1 MPSLR
6 SSTCS
11 GESTSSSLVN
21 KKSTKKNANT
31 AKKGEGTTA
40 VLVTAQDRISERLN
54 RAVEAVSQTKNRSPE
69 LVPLT
74 AEWEITKKKLR
85 LVVSLAKDY
94 AETTRKMNTS
104 RNKFVMHL
112 GQMSQNSPLF
122 DNIGKSLNANC
133 TQTLKTIREDPTTK
147 ITVVAQVK
155 SSKIRSVEALE
166 QLVATQGIV
175 NEREYNDRVI
185 DYAIE
190 WEKTVTEQVESELK
204 KVRKLQ
210 GDRSYY
216 EKKVETLRQRAN
228 NLESKGKTVPA
239 SQAERLERNETK
251 LKEAFVLHEK
261 EAGRL
266 CVLIEEVTSNG
277 WKDLYHLVKNY
288 CKWESNRVSRETD
301 IYSELSTTINSM
313 KSNFQIN
320 SKKKEL

>member
-11 GESTSSSLVN
+11 RDSTSSSAN
-21 KKSTKKNANT
+21 KKSVKKDATT
-31 AKKGEGTTA
+31 AKNGEGTTA
-40 VLVTAQDRISERLN
+40 VVVTAQARISERLN

-74 AEWEITKKKLR
+74 ADWEITKKKLR

-112 GQMSQNSPLF
+112 GLLSEKSPLF
-122 DNIGKSLNANC
+122 DDVGKPLNGASA
-133 TQTLKTIREDPTTK
+133 QTLQTIREDPTTK
-147 ITVVAQVK
+147 STVVAQVK
-155 SSKIRSVEALE
+155 SKNTIRSVEALE
-166 QLVATQGIV
+166 QLAATQGIV
-175 NEREYNDRVI
+175 NEREYNDRVV

-190 WEKTVTEQVESELK
+190 WEKTVLEQVESELK

-216 EKKVETLRQRAN
+216 EKKVDTLRQKAN
-228 NLESKGKTVPA
+228 NLEEKGKTIPP
-239 SQAERLERNETK
+239 SQVERLERNETK

-301 IYSELSTTINSM
+301 IYSELSTTIDSM
-313 KSNFQIN
+313 KSTFKIN
-320 SKKKEL
+320 SKKKDL

>member
-11 GESTSSSLVN
+11 RDSTSSSSAN
-21 KKSTKKNANT
+21 KKSVKKDANT
-31 AKKGEGTTA
+31 AKNGEGSA
-40 VLVTAQDRISERLN
+40 VVTAQARISERLN

-74 AEWEITKKKLR
+74 ADWEITKKKLR

-94 AETTRKMNTS
+94 ADTTRKMNTS
-104 RNKFVMHL
+104 RNKFVLHL
-112 GQMSQNSPLF
+112 GLLSKNSPLF
-122 DNIGKSLNANC
+122 DDVGKPLNGES
-133 TQTLKTIREDPTTK
+133 TQILQTIREDPTTK
-147 ITVVAQVK
+147 STVVAQVK
-155 SSKIRSVEALE
+155 SKNTIRSVEALE
-166 QLVATQGIV
+166 QLAATQGIV
-175 NEREYNDRVI
+175 NEREYNDRVV

-190 WEKTVTEQVESELK
+190 WEKTVLEQVESELK

-216 EKKVETLRQRAN
+216 EKKVDTLRQRAN
-228 NLESKGKTVPA
+228 NLEEKGKTIPP
-239 SQAERLERNETK
+239 SQVERLERNETK

-301 IYSELSTTINSM
+301 IYSELSTTIDSM
-313 KSNFQIN
+313 KSTFKIN
-320 SKKKEL
+320 SKKKDL

>member
-11 GESTSSSLVN
+11 RDSTSSSSAN
-21 KKSTKKNANT
+21 KKSVKKDANT
-31 AKKGEGTTA
+31 AKNGEGSA
-40 VLVTAQDRISERLN
+40 VVTAQARISERLN

-74 AEWEITKKKLR
+74 ADWEITKKKLR

-94 AETTRKMNTS
+94 ADTTRKMHTS

-112 GQMSQNSPLF
+112 GLLSEKSPLF
-122 DNIGKSLNANC
+122 DDVGKPLNGES
-133 TQTLKTIREDPTTK
+133 TQTLQTIREDPTTNS
-147 ITVVAQVK
+147 TVVAQVK
-155 SSKIRSVEALE
+155 SKNTIRSVEALE
-166 QLVATQGIV
+166 QLAATQGIV
-175 NEREYNDRVI
+175 NEREYNDRVV

-190 WEKTVTEQVESELK
+190 WEKTVLEQVESELK

-216 EKKVETLRQRAN
+216 EKKVDTLRQKAN
-228 NLESKGKTVPA
+228 NLEEKGKTIPP
-239 SQAERLERNETK
+239 SQVERLERNETK

-301 IYSELSTTINSM
+301 IYSELSTTIDSM
-313 KSNFQIN
+313 KSTYKIN
-320 SKKKEL
+320 SKKKDL

>member
-11 GESTSSSLVN
+11 RDSTSSSSAN
-21 KKSTKKNANT
+21 KKSVVKKIAIA
-31 AKKGEGTTA
+31 AKNGEGSA
-40 VLVTAQDRISERLN
+40 VVTAQVRISERLN

-74 AEWEITKKKLR
+74 ADWEITKKKLR

-94 AETTRKMNTS
+94 ADTTRKMNTS
-104 RNKFVMHL
+104 RTKFVMHL
-112 GQMSQNSPLF
+112 GLLSEKSPLF
-122 DNIGKSLNANC
+122 DDVGKPLNGASA
-133 TQTLKTIREDPTTK
+133 QTLQTIREDPTTK
-147 ITVVAQVK
+147 STVVAQVK
-155 SSKIRSVEALE
+155 SKNTIRSVKALE
-166 QLVATQGIV
+166 QLAATQGIV
-175 NEREYNDRVI
+175 NEREYNDRVV

-190 WEKTVTEQVESELK
+190 WEKTVLEQVENELK
-204 KVRKLQ
+204 KVKKLQ

-216 EKKVETLRQRAN
+216 EKKVDTLRQKAN
-228 NLESKGKTVPA
+228 NLEEKGKTIPP
-239 SQAERLERNETK
+239 SQVERLERNETK
-251 LKEAFVLHEK
+251 LKEAFVVHEK

-301 IYSELSTTINSM
+301 IYSELSTTIDSM
-313 KSNFQIN
+313 KSTSKIN
-320 SKKKEL
+320 SKKKDL

>member
-11 GESTSSSLVN
+11 RDSTSSSSAN
-21 KKSTKKNANT
+21 KKSVKKDANT
-31 AKKGEGTTA
+31 AKNGEGSA
-40 VLVTAQDRISERLN
+40 VVTAQARISERLN

-74 AEWEITKKKLR
+74 ADWEITKKKLR

-94 AETTRKMNTS
+94 AETTRKMHTS
-104 RNKFVMHL
+104 RNKFVRHL
-112 GQMSQNSPLF
+112 GLLSEKSPLF
-122 DNIGKSLNANC
+122 DDVGKPLNGES
-133 TQTLKTIREDPTTK
+133 TQTLQTIREDPTTK
-147 ITVVAQVK
+147 STVVAQVK
-155 SSKIRSVEALE
+155 SKNTIRSVEALE
-166 QLVATQGIV
+166 QLAATQGIV
-175 NEREYNDRVI
+175 NEREYNDRVV

-190 WEKTVTEQVESELK
+190 WEKTVLEQVESELK

-216 EKKVETLRQRAN
+216 EKKVDTLRQKAN
-228 NLESKGKTVPA
+228 NLEEKGKTIPP
-239 SQAERLERNETK
+239 SQVERLERNETK
-251 LKEAFVLHEK
+251 LKEAFVVHEK

-301 IYSELSTTINSM
+301 IYSELSTTIDSM
-313 KSNFQIN
+313 KSTYKIN
-320 SKKKEL
+320 SKKKDL

>member
-11 GESTSSSLVN
+11 RDSTSSSSAN
-21 KKSTKKNANT
+21 KKSSVFKKNATT
-31 AKKGEGTTA
+31 AKNGEGTTA
-40 VLVTAQDRISERLN
+40 VVVTAQVRISERLN

-74 AEWEITKKKLR
+74 ADWEITKKKLR

-94 AETTRKMNTS
+94 ADTTRKMNTS

-112 GQMSQNSPLF
+112 GLLSEKSPLF
-122 DNIGKSLNANC
+122 DDVGKPLNGES
-133 TQTLKTIREDPTTK
+133 TQILQTIREDPTTNS
-147 ITVVAQVK
+147 TLA
-155 SSKIRSVEALE
+155 
-166 QLVATQGIV
+166 ATQGIV
-175 NEREYNDRVI
+175 NEREYNDRVV

-190 WEKTVTEQVESELK
+190 WEKTVLEQVESELK

-216 EKKVETLRQRAN
+216 EKKVDTLRQKAN
-228 NLESKGKTVPA
+228 NLEEKGKTIPP
-239 SQAERLERNETK
+239 SQEERLERNETK
-251 LKEAFVLHEK
+251 LKEAFVVHEK

-301 IYSELSTTINSM
+301 IYSELSTTIDSM
-313 KSNFQIN
+313 KSTYKIN
-320 SKKKEL
+320 SKKKDL

>member
-11 GESTSSSLVN
+11 RDSTSSSAN
-21 KKSTKKNANT
+21 KKSVVKKIAIA
-31 AKKGEGTTA
+31 AKNGEGSA
-40 VLVTAQDRISERLN
+40 VVTAQVRISERLN

-74 AEWEITKKKLR
+74 ADWEITKKKLR

-94 AETTRKMNTS
+94 ADTTRKMNTS
-104 RNKFVMHL
+104 RTKFVMHL
-112 GQMSQNSPLF
+112 GLLSEKSPLF
-122 DNIGKSLNANC
+122 DDVGKPLNGASA
-133 TQTLKTIREDPTTK
+133 QTLQTIREDPTTK
-147 ITVVAQVK
+147 STVVAQVK
-155 SSKIRSVEALE
+155 SKNTIRSVKALE
-166 QLVATQGIV
+166 QLAATQGIV
-175 NEREYNDRVI
+175 NEREYNDRVV

-190 WEKTVTEQVESELK
+190 WEKTVLEQVENELK
-204 KVRKLQ
+204 KVKKLQ

-216 EKKVETLRQRAN
+216 EKKVDTLRQKAN
-228 NLESKGKTVPA
+228 NLEEKGKTIPP
-239 SQAERLERNETK
+239 SQVERLERNETK
-251 LKEAFVLHEK
+251 LKEAFVVHEK

-301 IYSELSTTINSM
+301 IYSELSTTIDSM
-313 KSNFQIN
+313 KSTFKIN
-320 SKKKEL
+320 SKKKDL

>member
-1 MPSLR
+1 MPSLQ

-11 GESTSSSLVN
+11 GDSTSSSAN
-21 KKSTKKNANT
+21 KKSAKKNTNT
-31 AKKGEGTTA
+31 AKKGEGTA
-40 VLVTAQDRISERLN
+40 VVTAQARISERLN

-85 LVVSLAKDY
+85 LVVSSAKDY

-104 RNKFVMHL
+104 RNKFVMQL
-112 GQMSQNSPLF
+112 GLLSEKSPLF
-122 DNIGKSLNANC
+122 DNVGKPLNAKS
-133 TQTLKTIREDPTTK
+133 TQTLQTIREDPTTK

-155 SSKIRSVEALE
+155 SNTIRSVEALE
-166 QLVATQGIV
+166 QLAATQGIV
-175 NEREYNDRVI
+175 NEREYNDRVVV
-185 DYAIE
+185 YAIE

-228 NLESKGKTVPA
+228 NLEAKGKTIPA

-301 IYSELSTTINSM
+301 IYSELSTTIDTM
-313 KSNFQIN
+313 KSTFKIN
-320 SKKKEL
+320 SKKKDL

>member
-11 GESTSSSLVN
+11 GDSNSSSAS
-21 KKSTKKNANT
+21 KKSAKKNANT
-31 AKKGEGTTA
+31 AKKGEGTA
-40 VLVTAQDRISERLN
+40 VVTAQARISERLN

-85 LVVSLAKDY
+85 LVVSSAKDY

-112 GQMSQNSPLF
+112 GLLSEKSPLF
-122 DNIGKSLNANC
+122 DNVGKPLNGKS
-133 TQTLKTIREDPTTK
+133 TQTLQTIREDPTTK
-147 ITVVAQVK
+147 STVVAQVK
-155 SSKIRSVEALE
+155 SNTIRSVEALE
-166 QLVATQGIV
+166 QLAATQGIV
-175 NEREYNDRVI
+175 NEREYNDRVV

-228 NLESKGKTVPA
+228 NLEEKGKTIPA

-301 IYSELSTTINSM
+301 IYSELSTTIDSM
-313 KSNFQIN
+313 KSTFKIN
-320 SKKKEL
+320 SKKKDL